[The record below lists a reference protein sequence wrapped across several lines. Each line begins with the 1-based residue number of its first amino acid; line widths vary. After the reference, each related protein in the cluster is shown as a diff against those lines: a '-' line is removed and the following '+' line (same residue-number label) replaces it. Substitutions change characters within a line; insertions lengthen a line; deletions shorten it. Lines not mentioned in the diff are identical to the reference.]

1 LKDIKTLKGML
12 EMQSNNRIF
21 GDLARVASGAMSAA
35 AGARDELEQ
44 LLQHRFERFLNDR
57 GWISREEFDA
67 THAMAQKAREEQELI
82 NDKLNKIEAKLSDLN
97 PAKAR
102 KRQVSKRP

>member
-1 LKDIKTLKGML
+1 MKTLKGIV

-82 NDKLNKIEAKLSDLN
+82 NDKLSKIEATLSDLGA
-97 PAKAR
+97 AKPKKKQAF
-102 KRQVSKRP
+102 KKT

>member
-44 LLQHRFERFLNDR
+44 LLQHRFERLLNDR
-57 GWISREEFDA
+57 GWVSREEFDA